1 MNKMISCNQH
11 DYIEIVCMYHYPIK
25 LALKSGD
32 IIQGVALDTQ
42 RNDQRDECI
51 KMDIKGVRRLV
62 VLQEIKILEVM
73 VENPHL
79 QKVTF
84 E

>member
-1 MNKMISCNQH
+1 MISCNQH

-25 LALKSGD
+25 LTLKSGD
-32 IIQGVALDTQ
+32 IIEGIALDTQ

-51 KMDIKGVRRLV
+51 KIDIEGVEKLV
-62 VLQEIKILEVM
+62 VLEEIKMLEVM
-73 VENPHL
+73 VENPHI
-79 QKVTF
+79 QVAFF

>member
-1 MNKMISCNQH
+1 MISCNQH

-25 LALKSGD
+25 LTLRSGD

-42 RNDQRDECI
+42 RNNQRDECI
-51 KMDIKGVRRLV
+51 KIDIEGVEQLV
-62 VLQEIKILEVM
+62 VLEEIQILEVM

>member
-1 MNKMISCNQH
+1 MISCNQH

-25 LALKSGD
+25 LTLKSGD
-32 IIQGVALDTQ
+32 TIEGTALDTQ

-51 KMDIKGVRRLV
+51 KIDMEGVEQLV
-62 VLQEIKILEVM
+62 VLEKIKMLEVT

-79 QKVTF
+79 RFVEF
-84 E
+84 D